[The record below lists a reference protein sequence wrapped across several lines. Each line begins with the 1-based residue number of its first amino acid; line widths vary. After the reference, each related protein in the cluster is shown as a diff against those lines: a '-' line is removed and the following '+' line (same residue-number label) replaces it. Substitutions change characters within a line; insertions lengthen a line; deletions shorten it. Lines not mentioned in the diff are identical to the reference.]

1 MHLHVPKQ
9 VALPVGLVVAEDAS
23 EARFSSTFHISM
35 ILKRT
40 PASVG
45 LAAGHT
51 VVSGEGRRQAASAVI
66 ICGNTRE
73 TRYA

>member
-1 MHLHVPKQ
+1 M
-9 VALPVGLVVAEDAS
+9 GLIVAEDAS

-40 PASVG
+40 PASIG

-51 VVSGEGRRQAASAVI
+51 VVFREGRRQVASAVI
-66 ICGNTRE
+66 ICGNT
-73 TRYA
+73 